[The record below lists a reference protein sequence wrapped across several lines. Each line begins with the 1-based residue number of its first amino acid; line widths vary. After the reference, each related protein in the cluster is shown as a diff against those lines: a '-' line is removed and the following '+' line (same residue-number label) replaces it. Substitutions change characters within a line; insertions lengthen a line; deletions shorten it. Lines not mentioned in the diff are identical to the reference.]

1 MEFYKVT
8 FCTFLSKYLH
18 RLSAIDM
25 ARAAYLGGERKVYL
39 MAHKGWG
46 IFDRS
51 TFVKPEYV
59 LTKLLQKEGELRE
72 IMKKY
77 GFEQVDLP
85 PYKEEEK

>member
-1 MEFYKVT
+1 
-8 FCTFLSKYLH
+8 
-18 RLSAIDM
+18 
-25 ARAAYLGGERKVYL
+25 